1 MKKTNETSTSQNRID
16 DFIVYTWSR
25 DLDSDFILKDCI
37 FGGVKFA
44 KNADSDK
51 FLTVIWV
58 KMSLFLVLIWADL
71 CILTIRKKDILI
83 LGEGQE

>member
-25 DLDSDFILKDCI
+25 HLDSDFILKDCI

-51 FLTVIWV
+51 FLTVI
-58 KMSLFLVLIWADL
+58 
-71 CILTIRKKDILI
+71 
-83 LGEGQE
+83 

>member
-1 MKKTNETSTSQNRID
+1 MKKTNETPTSQNRID
-16 DFIVYTWSR
+16 YFIVYTWSR

-51 FLTVIWV
+51 FLTVI
-58 KMSLFLVLIWADL
+58 
-71 CILTIRKKDILI
+71 
-83 LGEGQE
+83 